1 MNQRNK
7 DLPASAVHP
16 IQDKFGQVIL
26 MTGFTKQEKVAL
38 ELLKIMLNVKY
49 SEDPQDQQY
58 MIREAYELADQFCSY
73 LENKSEK
80 ESGIIQNV

>member
-1 MNQRNK
+1 MQKNK

-26 MTGFTKQEKVAL
+26 MTGFTKQEAVAL
-38 ELLKIMLNVKY
+38 EIFKAMIMQEYSDHPEDVK
-49 SEDPQDQQY
+49 Y
-58 MIREAYELADQFCSY
+58 MIREAYEWAEQFCDY

-80 ESGIIQNV
+80 ESGLIQSV

>member
-1 MNQRNK
+1 MNKNK
-7 DLPASAVHP
+7 DLPANAVHP

-26 MTGFTKQEKVAL
+26 MTGFTKQEAVAL
-38 ELLKIMLNVKY
+38 EIFKIMLNQEY
-49 SEDPQDQQY
+49 SEHPEDLKY
-58 MIREAYELADQFCSY
+58 MIRESYEWAEHFCGH

>member
-16 IQDKFGQVIL
+16 FQDQFGQVIM

-38 ELLKIMLNVKY
+38 ELLKAMMIAEY
-49 SEDPQDQQY
+49 SEHPKDQKY